1 MIDEECRGVIAI
13 IIILGLGIFMRE
25 ASFLLAYFA
34 YDSASEIKDYN
45 SSVIK
50 ILFLLCMIGIGVY
63 STERGIRLLYFLRRR
78 K

>member
-1 MIDEECRGVIAI
+1 MAMIDEECRGVIVI

-50 ILFLLCMIGIGVY
+50 NPIFALYDWNWCLFN
-63 STERGIRLLYFLRRR
+63 
-78 K
+78 